1 MIKRDEKL
9 YIEDILE
16 AIIRI
21 EKYIVGFDSEKFEE
35 DDKTSDAVIR
45 NFEIIGEAT
54 KKVSDDLR
62 NKYPNLP
69 WKEMAGMRDK
79 LIHNYFGIHLEV
91 VYLTATEF
99 LPELKENILSIIN
112 KM

>member
-1 MIKRDEKL
+1 MIIRDEKL

-16 AIIRI
+16 AIIKI
-21 EKYIVGFDSEKFEE
+21 EKYIVGYNLEKFEE
-35 DDKTSDAVIR
+35 DEKTSDAVIR
-45 NFEIIGEAT
+45 NFEVIGEAT
-54 KKVSDDLR
+54 KKVSDELR
-62 NKYPNLP
+62 SKYSDLP

-99 LPELKENILSIIN
+99 LPELKVNILKIIK